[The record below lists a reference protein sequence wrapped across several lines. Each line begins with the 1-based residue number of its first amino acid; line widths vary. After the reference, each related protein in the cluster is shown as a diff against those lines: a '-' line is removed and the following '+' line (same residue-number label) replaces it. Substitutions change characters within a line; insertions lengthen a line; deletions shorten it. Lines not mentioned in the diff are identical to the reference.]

1 MVEKEIEMLT
11 IGRRQHPQEE
21 EATVR
26 KWMSLRGMAGME
38 RIALLSA
45 DDAMPAAPVD
55 TTMTTEETE
64 ETDAPHDENEALAA
78 VHAADEAAIITVGI
92 ANEQGHTAESASEM
106 SEDDRIAVAALEAES
121 VAAVEREEAIEIL
134 LEGVE
139 SVILEN
145 SEIEG
150 GPIAVVV
157 RANENAAQVEV
168 AADQGAVEDA
178 NANAVVEQHR
188 RGAIREMEEI
198 ERSSNSSRNSS
209 NSGAVVPARE
219 AGRPVETAETVV
231 NEGEILAAAVEGAI
245 IEEEGATVAHPLRQ
259 IINPT
264 NLDLEIIMPRSHH
277 CII

>member
-1 MVEKEIEMLT
+1 
-11 IGRRQHPQEE
+11 
-21 EATVR
+21 
-26 KWMSLRGMAGME
+26 MAGME